1 VGFWSNRGGTYPYEH
16 IWILTMKGIYAEGL
30 QQGRRKKRIGMSH
43 LEREGKTVFLC
54 ISRQLE
60 AEVTQ

>member
-1 VGFWSNRGGTYPYEH
+1 
-16 IWILTMKGIYAEGL
+16 MKGIYAEGL